1 MGQTRMTPRCGGA
14 PVGTGGLRGDEAR
27 GDDAGGTEARRPAT
41 RVETL
46 LIVDDHPL
54 MCEALALTLKMAF
67 GLRRIRTARSL
78 AGAVDSVRA
87 EGAPDAVILDLHLPD
102 AHGTEG
108 IVTLR
113 RLLPN
118 VPVSM
123 ISAELDPGK
132 IGAAMDA
139 GARGF
144 IAKSLSR
151 EALTHA
157 FARMW
162 AGEVVLP
169 EDYDPGARGT
179 AAGHED
185 LMRRFA
191 TLTPQQMRILRLI
204 CLGKANKEISYELS
218 IAEATVKTHITAI
231 MSKIN
236 ARRRT
241 QAVLLANTARLFQGE
256 GA

>member
-1 MGQTRMTPRCGGA
+1 MGHARVTGA
-14 PVGTGGLRGDEAR
+14 TTQGSAGASAVGPAAEDG
-27 GDDAGGTEARRPAT
+27 RRSP

-54 MCEALALTLKMAF
+54 MCDALALTLKMAF
-67 GLRRIRTARSL
+67 GLRRTRTARTL
-78 AGAVDSVRA
+78 AAAVDQIRS
-87 EGAPDAVILDLHLPD
+87 EGPPDAVVLDLNLPD
-102 AHGTEG
+102 CNGTEG
-108 IVTLR
+108 LITLQ
-113 RLLPN
+113 RLLGAG
-118 VPVSM
+118 VPITL
-123 ISAELDPGK
+123 ISAQLDPDR
-132 IGAAMDA
+132 IGAALDA

-144 IAKSLSR
+144 VAKSLSR
-151 EALTHA
+151 EAMIDA

-162 AGEVVLP
+162 AGEVVVP
-169 EDYDPGARGT
+169 EEYDPAARHQPD
-179 AAGHED
+179 GHEE

-204 CLGKANKEISYELS
+204 VLGKANKEISYELS

-241 QAVLLANTARLFQGE
+241 QAVLLANSARLFEPG
-256 GA
+256 